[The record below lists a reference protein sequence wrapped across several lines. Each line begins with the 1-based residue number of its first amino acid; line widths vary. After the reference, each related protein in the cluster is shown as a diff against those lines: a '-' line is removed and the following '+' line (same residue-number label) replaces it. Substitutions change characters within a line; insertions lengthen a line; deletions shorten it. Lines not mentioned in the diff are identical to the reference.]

1 MGLRFRKSI
10 NLGGG
15 FRINISKSGIGYS
28 WGFPG
33 YRHTYSPNGS
43 QRKTYSILGTGIS
56 WVENVGRKN
65 NNEKLNYDQNTKLIT
80 GETKYFNNTN
90 ISDVGD
96 NDEIIK
102 QIRKL
107 RIIDTIANICLLS
120 VFLIPVGIVLK
131 LLISLDWKIDLSYE
145 MDDDNRKK
153 YEYLNSFLTEMSKN
167 DRLWQVN
174 SLTRV
179 YNTKYNAGAGN
190 SVTRHRVNV
199 VCKMP
204 WYISCNINVFC
215 LNLKSEKIY
224 FTPDRM
230 IVFKNMGGVGSK
242 SYSKLTT
249 DFSFTN
255 FVENEFVPR
264 DAEVVSH
271 TWKYVNKNGGPDR
284 RFNDNRQI
292 PVCRYGGINFKS
304 SDGINIYLEC
314 SNHKLVSA
322 MQDYF
327 TKFMNY
333 HSTIT
338 NISKKS
344 AKATSNSFAD
354 DSAVENKYE
363 KGDGKALFS
372 ERTRLIN
379 TIKNVLEKQT
389 NENDTQLSKTETSDT
404 KSSNTT
410 GNTATMFTD
419 VCVPGNEEHTQPIP
433 RMNFEPVKKEEH
445 TAPNDNLEIHFDYES
460 LYQPADF
467 IKDMKQFEHKE
478 GKKAEFVPF
487 MQYYPTYSSMDK
499 QQKEWYFYWRS
510 QVRKG
515 IYLDTDLSYI
525 FVHVYELLSGYGMN
539 NADDSYKQLMELWEN
554 YRKEYPKLD
563 GYLFEWIFEFCQ
575 LYNLDFEMPE
585 WTDLSLPYQPEIKN
599 VIISKH
605 SGEIPLKLTFA
616 LIDSLCDYSLV
627 RSKFYKDGHKMLM
640 NEAIPRVV
648 ALADAALYKKEGK
661 GILDKYVPNRP
672 RKQTYYAFRGAN
684 CKNSNQRVDITVKDY
699 INSAKLRAYINELV
713 RYAENVLRELYN
725 CRGRLR
731 GVLLDDETAK
741 FVKAFLH
748 KEYSPIKHES
758 VPEKKTEINLN
769 FDNIKE
775 LRTQSDAV
783 RDALE
788 VEETSSEIKEL
799 LTDLKE
805 AKEIFIAMPQYC
817 RNLIDELQK
826 HSWEI
831 DYNSSCQASIDIIN
845 GLSGK
850 LLACDLLVVEGN
862 HLILEDDYRD
872 EFDYLYEHLEE
883 IETAKPN
890 ATADSTFDL
899 TLLSE
904 EMKELFESLSPY
916 QEEIICVI
924 LSRTDVKNR
933 IDKIADAQMSMPEIL
948 VDEIND
954 IASQY
959 IGDILIDTFEDEMCI
974 LEQYEDELKKAVK

>member
-1 MGLRFRKSI
+1 MRKIKKFIKSTCISSRILFAVWFFFVLFIKSAERSKILTMLEMGVVFLLPAIMTELRRNPVFSDYNIKCI
-10 NLGGG
+10 NIFKNTKIASRVLIYFWLTFAVLGG
-15 FRINISKSGIGYS
+15 ISIESFIYS
-28 WGFPG
+28 
-33 YRHTYSPNGS
+33 
-43 QRKTYSILGTGIS
+43 SILFLLPTLIIECNKNPIIKRNDAKIAAEHS
-56 WVENVGRKN
+56 NKIELTKN
-65 NNEKLNYDQNTKLIT
+65 NMASNDLKNKITDQTPDFDVE
-80 GETKYFNNTN
+80 ETEEQVYPISQKREEYSEICAKF
-90 ISDVGD
+90 SDVD
-96 NDEIIK
+96 
-102 QIRKL
+102 
-107 RIIDTIANICLLS
+107 
-120 VFLIPVGIVLK
+120 IPG
-131 LLISLDWKIDLSYE
+131 E
-145 MDDDNRKK
+145 
-153 YEYLNSFLTEMSKN
+153 
-167 DRLWQVN
+167 
-174 SLTRV
+174 
-179 YNTKYNAGAGN
+179 
-190 SVTRHRVNV
+190 
-199 VCKMP
+199 
-204 WYISCNINVFC
+204 
-215 LNLKSEKIY
+215 
-224 FTPDRM
+224 
-230 IVFKNMGGVGSK
+230 
-242 SYSKLTT
+242 
-249 DFSFTN
+249 
-255 FVENEFVPR
+255 
-264 DAEVVSH
+264 
-271 TWKYVNKNGGPDR
+271 
-284 RFNDNRQI
+284 
-292 PVCRYGGINFKS
+292 
-304 SDGINIYLEC
+304 
-314 SNHKLVSA
+314 
-322 MQDYF
+322 
-327 TKFMNY
+327 
-333 HSTIT
+333 
-338 NISKKS
+338 
-344 AKATSNSFAD
+344 
-354 DSAVENKYE
+354 
-363 KGDGKALFS
+363 
-372 ERTRLIN
+372 
-379 TIKNVLEKQT
+379 
-389 NENDTQLSKTETSDT
+389 
-404 KSSNTT
+404 
-410 GNTATMFTD
+410 
-419 VCVPGNEEHTQPIP
+419 EEHTQPIP
-433 RMNFEPVKKEEH
+433 QISFEPIEKEEH
-445 TAPNDNLEIHFDYES
+445 TAPNDKFETHFDYES
-460 LYQPADF
+460 LYRPADF

-478 GKKAEFVPF
+478 GKKAELVQF

-539 NADDSYKQLMELWEN
+539 NANDGYKQLFELWKN

-563 GYLFEWIFEFCQ
+563 GYLFEWIFDFCQ
-575 LYNLDFEMPE
+575 LYNLDFEMPG
-585 WTDLSLPYQPEIKN
+585 WTDLLLPYQPEIKN

-627 RSKFYKDGHKMLM
+627 RSKFYNDGHQMLM
-640 NEAIPRVV
+640 NEAITRVV

-661 GILDKYVPNRP
+661 GILDKYGPNRP

-684 CKNSNQRVDITVKDY
+684 CKNSNQRADITVKDY

-731 GVLLDDETAK
+731 GVSLDDETAK
-741 FVKAFLH
+741 LIKAFLH

-831 DYNSSCQASIDIIN
+831 AYNSSCQASIDIIN

-883 IETAKPN
+883 IETAKTN

-904 EMKELFESLSPY
+904 EMRELFETFSPY

-959 IGDILIDTFEDEMCI
+959 IGDILIDTFGDEMCI

>member
-1 MGLRFRKSI
+1 MLTMFEMGVVFLLPAIMTELRRNPVFSDYNIKCI
-10 NLGGG
+10 NIFKNTKIASRVLIYFWLTFAVLGG
-15 FRINISKSGIGYS
+15 ISIESFIYS
-28 WGFPG
+28 
-33 YRHTYSPNGS
+33 
-43 QRKTYSILGTGIS
+43 SILFLLPTLIIECNKNPIIKRNDAKIAAEHS
-56 WVENVGRKN
+56 NKIELTKN
-65 NNEKLNYDQNTKLIT
+65 NMASNDLKNKIT
-80 GETKYFNNTN
+80 DHPPEFDVEETEEQVHPISQKRDEYSEICAKF
-90 ISDVGD
+90 SDVD
-96 NDEIIK
+96 
-102 QIRKL
+102 
-107 RIIDTIANICLLS
+107 
-120 VFLIPVGIVLK
+120 IPG
-131 LLISLDWKIDLSYE
+131 E
-145 MDDDNRKK
+145 
-153 YEYLNSFLTEMSKN
+153 
-167 DRLWQVN
+167 
-174 SLTRV
+174 
-179 YNTKYNAGAGN
+179 
-190 SVTRHRVNV
+190 
-199 VCKMP
+199 
-204 WYISCNINVFC
+204 
-215 LNLKSEKIY
+215 
-224 FTPDRM
+224 
-230 IVFKNMGGVGSK
+230 
-242 SYSKLTT
+242 
-249 DFSFTN
+249 
-255 FVENEFVPR
+255 
-264 DAEVVSH
+264 
-271 TWKYVNKNGGPDR
+271 
-284 RFNDNRQI
+284 
-292 PVCRYGGINFKS
+292 
-304 SDGINIYLEC
+304 
-314 SNHKLVSA
+314 
-322 MQDYF
+322 
-327 TKFMNY
+327 
-333 HSTIT
+333 
-338 NISKKS
+338 
-344 AKATSNSFAD
+344 
-354 DSAVENKYE
+354 
-363 KGDGKALFS
+363 
-372 ERTRLIN
+372 
-379 TIKNVLEKQT
+379 
-389 NENDTQLSKTETSDT
+389 
-404 KSSNTT
+404 
-410 GNTATMFTD
+410 
-419 VCVPGNEEHTQPIP
+419 EEHTQPIP
-433 RMNFEPVKKEEH
+433 QMNFEPLKKEEH
-445 TAPNDNLEIHFDYES
+445 TAPNDNFEIYFDYES

-478 GKKAEFVPF
+478 GKKAELVPF

-539 NADDSYKQLMELWEN
+539 NADDGYKQLLELWKN

-563 GYLFEWIFEFCQ
+563 GYLFEWIFDFCQ
-575 LYNLDFEMPE
+575 LYNLDFEMPG

-627 RSKFYKDGHKMLM
+627 RSKFYNDGHQMLM

-661 GILDKYVPNRP
+661 GILDKYGPNRP

-684 CKNSNQRVDITVKDY
+684 CKNSNQRADITVKDY

-731 GVLLDDETAK
+731 GVSLDDETAK

-758 VPEKKTEINLN
+758 VPEKKAEINLN

-788 VEETSSEIKEL
+788 VEEASSETKEL

-831 DYNSSCQASIDIIN
+831 AYNSSCQASVDTIN
-845 GLSGK
+845 GMSGK

-883 IETAKPN
+883 IETSKPDV
-890 ATADSTFDL
+890 TAEKHTAFDL
-899 TLLSE
+899 VLLSE
-904 EMKELFESLSPY
+904 EMKEFFDSLSPY
-916 QEEIICVI
+916 QEEIICII

-959 IGDILIDTFEDEMCI
+959 IGDILIDTFGDEMCI

>member
-1 MGLRFRKSI
+1 MRKIKKFIKATRISSRILFAVWFFFALFIKSTEQSKILTMFEMGVVFLLPAVMTEIRRNPVFSDYNFKCI
-10 NLGGG
+10 NIFKNTKIASRVLIYFWLTFAVLGG
-15 FRINISKSGIGYS
+15 ISIESFIYS
-28 WGFPG
+28 
-33 YRHTYSPNGS
+33 
-43 QRKTYSILGTGIS
+43 SILFLLPTLIIEYNKNPVIKRNYAKIVPEHSNKIELVKSNMASNDLKNKITDQTRGFDVEESEEKVHPIS
-56 WVENVGRKN
+56 QKRDEYSEICAK
-65 NNEKLNYDQNTKLIT
+65 
-80 GETKYFNNTN
+80 F
-90 ISDVGD
+90 SDVD
-96 NDEIIK
+96 
-102 QIRKL
+102 
-107 RIIDTIANICLLS
+107 
-120 VFLIPVGIVLK
+120 
-131 LLISLDWKIDLSYE
+131 ISGE
-145 MDDDNRKK
+145 
-153 YEYLNSFLTEMSKN
+153 E
-167 DRLWQVN
+167 
-174 SLTRV
+174 
-179 YNTKYNAGAGN
+179 
-190 SVTRHRVNV
+190 
-199 VCKMP
+199 
-204 WYISCNINVFC
+204 
-215 LNLKSEKIY
+215 
-224 FTPDRM
+224 
-230 IVFKNMGGVGSK
+230 
-242 SYSKLTT
+242 
-249 DFSFTN
+249 
-255 FVENEFVPR
+255 
-264 DAEVVSH
+264 
-271 TWKYVNKNGGPDR
+271 
-284 RFNDNRQI
+284 
-292 PVCRYGGINFKS
+292 
-304 SDGINIYLEC
+304 
-314 SNHKLVSA
+314 
-322 MQDYF
+322 
-327 TKFMNY
+327 
-333 HSTIT
+333 
-338 NISKKS
+338 
-344 AKATSNSFAD
+344 
-354 DSAVENKYE
+354 
-363 KGDGKALFS
+363 
-372 ERTRLIN
+372 ER
-379 TIKNVLEKQT
+379 
-389 NENDTQLSKTETSDT
+389 
-404 KSSNTT
+404 
-410 GNTATMFTD
+410 
-419 VCVPGNEEHTQPIP
+419 TQPIP
-433 RMNFEPVKKEEH
+433 QMNFEPVKKEEH
-445 TAPNDNLEIHFDYES
+445 TAPNDNFEIHFDYES

-467 IKDMKQFEHKE
+467 VKDMKQFEHKE

-510 QVRKG
+510 QIRKG

-525 FVHVYELLSGYGMN
+525 FVHIYELLSGYGMS
-539 NADDSYKQLMELWEN
+539 NADDGYKQLLELWEN

-563 GYLFEWIFEFCQ
+563 GYLFEWMFDFCQ
-575 LYNLDFEMPE
+575 LYNLDYKMPE
-585 WTDLSLPYQPEIKN
+585 WTDLSLPYQTEIKN

-627 RSKFYKDGHKMLM
+627 RSKFYNDGHQMLM

-661 GILDKYVPNRP
+661 GILDKYGPNRP

-731 GVLLDDETAK
+731 GVSLDDETAK
-741 FVKAFLH
+741 LVKAFLY

-775 LRTQSDAV
+775 LRTQSDTV

-788 VEETSSEIKEL
+788 VEETSSETKEL

-904 EMKELFESLSPY
+904 EMRELFETFSPY

-933 IDKIADAQMSMPEIL
+933 MDKIAEAQMSMPEIL

-959 IGDILIDTFEDEMCI
+959 IGDILIDTFGDETCI

>member
-1 MGLRFRKSI
+1 MRKIKEFIKLTCISSRILFAVWFFFVLFIKSAERSKMLTMFEMGVVFLLPAIMTELRRNPVFSDYNIKCI
-10 NLGGG
+10 NIFKNTKIASRVLIYFWLTFAVLGG
-15 FRINISKSGIGYS
+15 ISIESFIYS
-28 WGFPG
+28 
-33 YRHTYSPNGS
+33 
-43 QRKTYSILGTGIS
+43 SILFLLPTLIIECNKNPIIKRNDAKIAAEHS
-56 WVENVGRKN
+56 NKIELTKN
-65 NNEKLNYDQNTKLIT
+65 NMASNDLKNKITDQTPDFDVE
-80 GETKYFNNTN
+80 ETEEQVHPISQKREEYSEICAKF
-90 ISDVGD
+90 SDVD
-96 NDEIIK
+96 
-102 QIRKL
+102 
-107 RIIDTIANICLLS
+107 
-120 VFLIPVGIVLK
+120 IPG
-131 LLISLDWKIDLSYE
+131 E
-145 MDDDNRKK
+145 
-153 YEYLNSFLTEMSKN
+153 
-167 DRLWQVN
+167 
-174 SLTRV
+174 
-179 YNTKYNAGAGN
+179 
-190 SVTRHRVNV
+190 
-199 VCKMP
+199 
-204 WYISCNINVFC
+204 
-215 LNLKSEKIY
+215 
-224 FTPDRM
+224 
-230 IVFKNMGGVGSK
+230 
-242 SYSKLTT
+242 
-249 DFSFTN
+249 
-255 FVENEFVPR
+255 
-264 DAEVVSH
+264 
-271 TWKYVNKNGGPDR
+271 
-284 RFNDNRQI
+284 
-292 PVCRYGGINFKS
+292 
-304 SDGINIYLEC
+304 
-314 SNHKLVSA
+314 
-322 MQDYF
+322 
-327 TKFMNY
+327 
-333 HSTIT
+333 
-338 NISKKS
+338 
-344 AKATSNSFAD
+344 
-354 DSAVENKYE
+354 
-363 KGDGKALFS
+363 
-372 ERTRLIN
+372 
-379 TIKNVLEKQT
+379 
-389 NENDTQLSKTETSDT
+389 
-404 KSSNTT
+404 
-410 GNTATMFTD
+410 
-419 VCVPGNEEHTQPIP
+419 EEHTQPIP
-433 RMNFEPVKKEEH
+433 QMNFEPVKKEEH
-445 TAPNDNLEIHFDYES
+445 TAPNDKFEIHFDYES
-460 LYQPADF
+460 LYQPTDF
-467 IKDMKQFEHKE
+467 VEDMKQFEHKE

-539 NADDSYKQLMELWEN
+539 NADDGYKQLLELWKN

-563 GYLFEWIFEFCQ
+563 GYLFEWIFDFCQ
-575 LYNLDFEMPE
+575 LYNLDFEMPG
-585 WTDLSLPYQPEIKN
+585 WTDLLLPYQPEIKN

-627 RSKFYKDGHKMLM
+627 RSKFYNDGHKMLM

-661 GILDKYVPNRP
+661 GILDKYGPNRP

-731 GVLLDDETAK
+731 GVSLDDETAK
-741 FVKAFLH
+741 IVKAFLH

-758 VPEKKTEINLN
+758 VPEKKAEINLN

-788 VEETSSEIKEL
+788 VEETSSETKEL

-805 AKEIFIAMPQYC
+805 TKEIFIAMPQYC

-831 DYNSSCQASIDIIN
+831 AYNSSCQASVDTIN

-862 HLILEDDYRD
+862 HLILEDDFRD

-890 ATADSTFDL
+890 ATMEIHSTFDL

-904 EMKELFESLSPY
+904 EMRELFETFSPY
-916 QEEIICVI
+916 QEEIICII
-924 LSRTDVKNR
+924 LSRTDVKNC

-959 IGDILIDTFEDEMCI
+959 IGDILIDTFGDEMCI

>member
-1 MGLRFRKSI
+1 MRKIKKFIKSTCISSRILFAVWLFFALFIKSTGQSKLLTMFEMGVVFLLPAVMTEIRRNPVFSDYNIKCI
-10 NLGGG
+10 NIFKNTKIASRVLIYFWLTFAVLGG
-15 FRINISKSGIGYS
+15 ISIESFIYS
-28 WGFPG
+28 
-33 YRHTYSPNGS
+33 
-43 QRKTYSILGTGIS
+43 SILFLLPTLIIECNKNPIIKRNDAKIAAEQSNKIELTKSNMASNDLKSKITDQTRGFDVEESEEKVHLIS
-56 WVENVGRKN
+56 QKQDEYSEICAK
-65 NNEKLNYDQNTKLIT
+65 
-80 GETKYFNNTN
+80 F
-90 ISDVGD
+90 SDVD
-96 NDEIIK
+96 
-102 QIRKL
+102 
-107 RIIDTIANICLLS
+107 
-120 VFLIPVGIVLK
+120 
-131 LLISLDWKIDLSYE
+131 ISGE
-145 MDDDNRKK
+145 
-153 YEYLNSFLTEMSKN
+153 
-167 DRLWQVN
+167 
-174 SLTRV
+174 
-179 YNTKYNAGAGN
+179 
-190 SVTRHRVNV
+190 
-199 VCKMP
+199 
-204 WYISCNINVFC
+204 
-215 LNLKSEKIY
+215 
-224 FTPDRM
+224 
-230 IVFKNMGGVGSK
+230 
-242 SYSKLTT
+242 
-249 DFSFTN
+249 
-255 FVENEFVPR
+255 
-264 DAEVVSH
+264 
-271 TWKYVNKNGGPDR
+271 
-284 RFNDNRQI
+284 
-292 PVCRYGGINFKS
+292 
-304 SDGINIYLEC
+304 
-314 SNHKLVSA
+314 
-322 MQDYF
+322 
-327 TKFMNY
+327 
-333 HSTIT
+333 
-338 NISKKS
+338 
-344 AKATSNSFAD
+344 
-354 DSAVENKYE
+354 
-363 KGDGKALFS
+363 
-372 ERTRLIN
+372 
-379 TIKNVLEKQT
+379 
-389 NENDTQLSKTETSDT
+389 
-404 KSSNTT
+404 
-410 GNTATMFTD
+410 
-419 VCVPGNEEHTQPIP
+419 EEHTQPIP
-433 RMNFEPVKKEEH
+433 QMNYEPVKKEEH
-445 TAPNDNLEIHFDYES
+445 TVPNDNLEIHFDYES

-525 FVHVYELLSGYGMN
+525 FVHIYELLSGYGIN
-539 NADDSYKQLMELWEN
+539 NADDGYKQLLELWKN

-563 GYLFEWIFEFCQ
+563 GYLFEWIFDFCQ
-575 LYNLDFEMPE
+575 LYNLDFEMPG

-627 RSKFYKDGHKMLM
+627 RSKFYNDGHQMLM

-661 GILDKYVPNRP
+661 GILDKYGPNRP

-684 CKNSNQRVDITVKDY
+684 CKNSNQRADITVKDY

-731 GVLLDDETAK
+731 GVSLDDETAK
-741 FVKAFLH
+741 IVKAFLH
-748 KEYSPIKHES
+748 KEYSPIKYES
-758 VPEKKTEINLN
+758 VSEKKTEINLN

-788 VEETSSEIKEL
+788 VEETSSETKEL

-890 ATADSTFDL
+890 ATAEIHSTFDL
-899 TLLSE
+899 ALLSE
-904 EMKELFESLSPY
+904 EMRELFETFSPY

-933 IDKIADAQMSMPEIL
+933 IDKIAEAQMSMPEIL

-959 IGDILIDTFEDEMCI
+959 IGDILIDTFGDEMCI
-974 LEQYEDELKKAVK
+974 LEQYLSLIHI

>member
-1 MGLRFRKSI
+1 MRKIKEFIKSTCISSRILFAVWFFFVLFIKSAEQSKMLTMFEMGVVFLLPAIMTELRRNPVFSDYNIKCI
-10 NLGGG
+10 NIFKNTKIASRVLIYFWLTFAVLGG
-15 FRINISKSGIGYS
+15 ISIESFIYS
-28 WGFPG
+28 
-33 YRHTYSPNGS
+33 
-43 QRKTYSILGTGIS
+43 SILFLLPTLIIECNKNPIIKRNDAKIAAEHS
-56 WVENVGRKN
+56 NKIELTKN
-65 NNEKLNYDQNTKLIT
+65 NMASNDLKNKIT
-80 GETKYFNNTN
+80 DPTPDFDVEETEEQVHPISQKREEYSEICAKF
-90 ISDVGD
+90 SDVD
-96 NDEIIK
+96 
-102 QIRKL
+102 
-107 RIIDTIANICLLS
+107 
-120 VFLIPVGIVLK
+120 IPG
-131 LLISLDWKIDLSYE
+131 E
-145 MDDDNRKK
+145 
-153 YEYLNSFLTEMSKN
+153 
-167 DRLWQVN
+167 
-174 SLTRV
+174 
-179 YNTKYNAGAGN
+179 
-190 SVTRHRVNV
+190 
-199 VCKMP
+199 
-204 WYISCNINVFC
+204 
-215 LNLKSEKIY
+215 
-224 FTPDRM
+224 
-230 IVFKNMGGVGSK
+230 
-242 SYSKLTT
+242 
-249 DFSFTN
+249 
-255 FVENEFVPR
+255 
-264 DAEVVSH
+264 
-271 TWKYVNKNGGPDR
+271 
-284 RFNDNRQI
+284 
-292 PVCRYGGINFKS
+292 
-304 SDGINIYLEC
+304 
-314 SNHKLVSA
+314 
-322 MQDYF
+322 
-327 TKFMNY
+327 
-333 HSTIT
+333 
-338 NISKKS
+338 
-344 AKATSNSFAD
+344 
-354 DSAVENKYE
+354 
-363 KGDGKALFS
+363 
-372 ERTRLIN
+372 
-379 TIKNVLEKQT
+379 
-389 NENDTQLSKTETSDT
+389 
-404 KSSNTT
+404 
-410 GNTATMFTD
+410 
-419 VCVPGNEEHTQPIP
+419 EEHTQPIP
-433 RMNFEPVKKEEH
+433 QMNFESVEKEEH
-445 TAPNDNLEIHFDYES
+445 TAPNDNFEIHFDYES
-460 LYQPADF
+460 LYHPADF

-510 QVRKG
+510 QIRKG

-525 FVHVYELLSGYGMN
+525 FVHVYELLSGYGMS
-539 NADDSYKQLMELWEN
+539 NADDGYKQLLELWKN

-563 GYLFEWIFEFCQ
+563 GYLFEWMFGFCQ
-575 LYNLDFEMPE
+575 LYNLDFEMPM
-585 WTDLSLPYQPEIKN
+585 WTDLLLPYQPEIKN

-627 RSKFYKDGHKMLM
+627 RSKFYNDGHQMLM
-640 NEAIPRVV
+640 NEAIPRVI

-731 GVLLDDETAK
+731 GVSLDDETAK
-741 FVKAFLH
+741 IVKAFLH
-748 KEYSPIKHES
+748 KEYSPMKHES
-758 VPEKKTEINLN
+758 VPEKKAEINLN

-788 VEETSSEIKEL
+788 VEETSSETKEL

-805 AKEIFIAMPQYC
+805 AKEIFIVMPQYC

-831 DYNSSCQASIDIIN
+831 AYNSSCQASIDIIN

-850 LLACDLLVVEGN
+850 LLACDLLIVEGN

-904 EMKELFESLSPY
+904 EMRELFETFSPY
-916 QEEIICVI
+916 QEEIICII
-924 LSRTDVKNR
+924 LSRTDVTNR

-959 IGDILIDTFEDEMCI
+959 IGDILIDTFGDEMCI

>member
-1 MGLRFRKSI
+1 MRKIKKFIKSTCISSRILFAVWLFFALFIKSTGQSKLLTMFEMGVVFLLPAVMTEIRRNPVFSDYNIKCI
-10 NLGGG
+10 NIFKNTKIASRVLIYFWLTFAVLGG
-15 FRINISKSGIGYS
+15 ISIESFIYS
-28 WGFPG
+28 
-33 YRHTYSPNGS
+33 
-43 QRKTYSILGTGIS
+43 SILFLLPTLIIECNKNPIIKRNDAKIAAEHSNKLELTKNIMASNDLKNKITDQTTGFDAEESEEKVHLIS
-56 WVENVGRKN
+56 QKQDEYSEICAK
-65 NNEKLNYDQNTKLIT
+65 
-80 GETKYFNNTN
+80 F
-90 ISDVGD
+90 SDVD
-96 NDEIIK
+96 
-102 QIRKL
+102 
-107 RIIDTIANICLLS
+107 
-120 VFLIPVGIVLK
+120 
-131 LLISLDWKIDLSYE
+131 ISGE
-145 MDDDNRKK
+145 
-153 YEYLNSFLTEMSKN
+153 
-167 DRLWQVN
+167 
-174 SLTRV
+174 
-179 YNTKYNAGAGN
+179 
-190 SVTRHRVNV
+190 
-199 VCKMP
+199 
-204 WYISCNINVFC
+204 
-215 LNLKSEKIY
+215 
-224 FTPDRM
+224 
-230 IVFKNMGGVGSK
+230 
-242 SYSKLTT
+242 
-249 DFSFTN
+249 
-255 FVENEFVPR
+255 
-264 DAEVVSH
+264 
-271 TWKYVNKNGGPDR
+271 
-284 RFNDNRQI
+284 
-292 PVCRYGGINFKS
+292 
-304 SDGINIYLEC
+304 
-314 SNHKLVSA
+314 
-322 MQDYF
+322 
-327 TKFMNY
+327 
-333 HSTIT
+333 
-338 NISKKS
+338 
-344 AKATSNSFAD
+344 
-354 DSAVENKYE
+354 
-363 KGDGKALFS
+363 
-372 ERTRLIN
+372 
-379 TIKNVLEKQT
+379 
-389 NENDTQLSKTETSDT
+389 
-404 KSSNTT
+404 
-410 GNTATMFTD
+410 
-419 VCVPGNEEHTQPIP
+419 EEHTQPIP
-433 RMNFEPVKKEEH
+433 QMNFEPVKKEEH
-445 TAPNDNLEIHFDYES
+445 TAPNDKFEIHFDYEP

-499 QQKEWYFYWRS
+499 RQKEWYFYWRS

-539 NADDSYKQLMELWEN
+539 NTDDGYKQLLKLWEN

-563 GYLFEWIFEFCQ
+563 GYLFEWIFDFCQ

-616 LIDSLCDYSLV
+616 MIDSLCDYSLV
-627 RSKFYKDGHKMLM
+627 RSKFYNDGHQMLM

-648 ALADAALYKKEGK
+648 ALADAALHKKEGK
-661 GILDKYVPNRP
+661 GILDKYGPNRP

-684 CKNSNQRVDITVKDY
+684 CKNSNQRADITVKDY

-731 GVLLDDETAK
+731 GVSLDDETAK
-741 FVKAFLH
+741 LVKAFLH

-788 VEETSSEIKEL
+788 VEETSSETKEL

-826 HSWEI
+826 HSWEV

-850 LLACDLLVVEGN
+850 LLVCDLLVVEGN

-883 IETAKPN
+883 IETSKSDV
-890 ATADSTFDL
+890 TAEKHTAFDL

-916 QEEIICVI
+916 QEEIISVI

-933 IDKIADAQMSMPEIL
+933 IDKIAETQMSMPEIL

-959 IGDILIDTFEDEMCI
+959 IGDILIDTFGDEMCI